1 LPIGA
6 TRRGCSLLIQGTTT
20 DDEVYCQFLRTELY
34 RFSGPE
40 QASIAALVNNP
51 DFNDGS
57 QNFNRRSLL
66 FQFRY
71 PLLAQLPNPLEWH
84 SAKMQTGDLEK
95 LRLIRRCGWDD
106 KALDNLVGNV
116 RFPTAFDRT
125 GHEKIAA
132 ILERIAAPDF
142 DKTLLLVAK
151 TTDGPFTILDGNHR
165 ATAMMVAKLKGAF
178 AEADVNAYVGVSPRM
193 GTCIWCA

>member
-6 TRRGCSLLIQGTTT
+6 AKESVQVLIRGTTT

-34 RFSGPE
+34 RFRGPE
-40 QASIAALVNNP
+40 QTSIAALVNNP

-57 QNFNRRSLL
+57 QNFDRRRLL
-66 FQFRY
+66 FQVRY

-84 SAKMQTGDLEK
+84 SATMQTGDLEK
-95 LRLIRRCGWDD
+95 LRLIRHCGWDD
-106 KALDNLVGNV
+106 KALDNLVGKI
-116 RFPTAFDRT
+116 RFPTAFDLT
-125 GHEKIAA
+125 GQKKIAA
-132 ILERIAAPDF
+132 ILERIAASDF

-151 TTDGPFTILDGNHR
+151 VTDGPFTILDGNHR
-165 ATAMMVAKLKGAF
+165 ATAMMVAKLKGTF
-178 AEADVNAYVGVSPRM
+178 AEADVNAYIGVSPRM